1 METLRDLR
9 LQNKKT
15 CAEVAQALNVTYRA
29 VFNYETGLRRISLE
43 QVIELAKLYDCS
55 EREIIDAALN
65 SQKNPKDN

>member
-15 CAEVAQALNVTYRA
+15 CAEVAQALNVTKNA
-29 VFNYETGLRRISLE
+29 VSNYESGIRNISLE
-43 QVIELAKLYDCS
+43 QVVTLARLYDCS

-65 SQKNPKDN
+65 SRFSR

>member
-1 METLRDLR
+1 MSETLRDLR

-65 SQKNPKDN
+65 SRFSR